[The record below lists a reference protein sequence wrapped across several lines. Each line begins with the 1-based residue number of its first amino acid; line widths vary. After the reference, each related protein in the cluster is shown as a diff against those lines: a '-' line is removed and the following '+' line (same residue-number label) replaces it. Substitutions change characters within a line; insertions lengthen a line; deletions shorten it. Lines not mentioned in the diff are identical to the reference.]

1 MASQPAAHLCITGS
15 MSQKLKKTMR
25 TVCGLDVHKDNVFVC
40 ILNENGILFQ
50 DKFGVLTPDLEQL
63 VKALHEHGT
72 TEVCMESTSIYWMP
86 VWRVLEP
93 YFSLKLVNPYFI
105 KQLPGKKSDVKD
117 AEWIATCLLKDLIR
131 GSYVPE
137 DRIQQLRQYDRRIF
151 DLNREIVYK
160 LTKLDAALQRCNIRI
175 SNYVSTTDGK
185 SYQKV
190 VEKISEGVTDPKVLT
205 GFIHRRIVNRV
216 GRDVITASLTG
227 VITQTDIDVIRQT
240 VEEVALARKHRDEC
254 LAKMEGL
261 CSEWFPKQMENLQ
274 TIPGV
279 KERSATSVIAELGT
293 DMSSFEDA
301 AHLVSWCGLKPRN
314 EESAGKI
321 KSRKITHGN
330 KYLRKTLV
338 ECAWAASRTQ
348 GCFYNTFSYTQTV
361 IRRKSRMKV
370 QVAIA
375 RKMLTAIWY
384 ILHENIQYRDYTPD
398 IEAA

>member
-1 MASQPAAHLCITGS
+1 
-15 MSQKLKKTMR
+15 MR
-25 TVCGLDVHKDNVFVC
+25 TVCGLDVHKDSIFVC

-50 DKFGVLTPDLEQL
+50 DKIGVLTPDLERL
-63 VKALHEHGT
+63 VDVLHEHGA

-86 VWRVLEP
+86 VWRILES

-151 DLNREIVYK
+151 DLNKDIVYK

-190 VEKISEGVTDPKVLT
+190 VEKISEGITDPKVLT
-205 GFIHRRIVNRV
+205 GLIHGRILNRV
-216 GRDVITASLTG
+216 GKDIITASLSG
-227 VITQTDIDVIRQT
+227 VVTQTDIDVIRQIRD
-240 VEEVALARKHRDEC
+240 EVTLAQKHRKEC
-254 LAKMEGL
+254 LDKMEEL
-261 CSEWFPKQMENLQ
+261 CNKWFPEQMKNLQ
-274 TIPGV
+274 TVPGV
-279 KERSATSVIAELGT
+279 SLRSATSVIAELGT

-301 AHLVSWCGLKPRN
+301 AHLVSWSGLKPRN
-314 EESAGKI
+314 DESAGKI

-330 KYLRKTLV
+330 KFLRKTLI
-338 ECAWAASRTQ
+338 ECSWAAAKTR
-348 GCFYNTFSYTQTV
+348 GCFYNTFSYRQTV
-361 IRRKSRMKV
+361 VRRKNKMKV

-375 RKMLTAIWY
+375 RKMLTAIWF
-384 ILHENIQYRDYTPD
+384 ILHNNVPYRDYTPD
-398 IEAA
+398 IAAE